1 MNNSRLSS
9 LITLLSV
16 FFFWGF
22 VAASN
27 GILTPLFKELFN
39 LTQFRAQL
47 VEWAF
52 YISYFFGSIVYFSL
66 SYFVGDPLGKISYK
80 KGLVIGLLISAI
92 GAIGFIPAANLN
104 SYPLLLTCLFTVGL
118 GFTLQQIVANP
129 YVIAL
134 GDPST
139 GSHRLSLAGGIN
151 SFGTTIGPVLL
162 SLALFGQVSGSAAH
176 ADISAVK
183 LPSFILSGMLVLSAI
198 LLSLSKLPPITTHE
212 HTEKSLGALKYP
224 QLTLGMAAIF
234 FYVGVEVTTGSN
246 LGKLLQM
253 PSIKGIGVDKIAPY
267 VSLFW
272 GSLMIGR
279 WRGSLTVF
287 NLSKMWKNIMNIVVP
302 FVAFGVIAG
311 VNYLS
316 HNDISEYVYYIPF
329 IVLAIIIFFIGKDKP
344 ALTLTLFS
352 CVSAGMMVLG
362 LCTNGTLALFS
373 FISGGL
379 FCSVMWPCIFTL
391 AIAGLGKFTTQGSS
405 LLVMM
410 ILGGACIPP
419 LQGYIVDNSNA
430 HIAYVVPV
438 FCYAYLAFYG
448 WKVRAVLKAQGI
460 NADAVNEEYPAVEAN

>member
-1 MNNSRLSS
+1 
-9 LITLLSV
+9 
-16 FFFWGF
+16 
-22 VAASN
+22 
-27 GILTPLFKELFN
+27 
-39 LTQFRAQL
+39 
-47 VEWAF
+47 
-52 YISYFFGSIVYFSL
+52 
-66 SYFVGDPLGKISYK
+66 
-80 KGLVIGLLISAI
+80 
-92 GAIGFIPAANLN
+92 
-104 SYPLLLTCLFTVGL
+104 
-118 GFTLQQIVANP
+118 
-129 YVIAL
+129 
-134 GDPST
+134 
-139 GSHRLSLAGGIN
+139 
-151 SFGTTIGPVLL
+151 
-162 SLALFGQVSGSAAH
+162 
-176 ADISAVK
+176 
-183 LPSFILSGMLVLSAI
+183 MLVLSAI
-198 LLSLSKLPPITTHE
+198 VLSLSKLPPITMHE

-224 QLTLGMAAIF
+224 QLTLGMVAIF

-302 FVAFGVIAG
+302 FIAFGVIAG

-316 HNDISEYVYYIPF
+316 HNDISEYMYYIPF
-329 IVLAIIIFFIGKDKP
+329 ILLAIIIFFIGKDKP

-391 AIAGLGKFTTQGSS
+391 AIAGLGKYTTQGSS

-430 HIAYVVPV
+430 HIAYIVPV

-448 WKVRAVLKAQGI
+448 WKVRSVLKAQGI
-460 NADAVNEEYPAVEAN
+460 NADAVKG